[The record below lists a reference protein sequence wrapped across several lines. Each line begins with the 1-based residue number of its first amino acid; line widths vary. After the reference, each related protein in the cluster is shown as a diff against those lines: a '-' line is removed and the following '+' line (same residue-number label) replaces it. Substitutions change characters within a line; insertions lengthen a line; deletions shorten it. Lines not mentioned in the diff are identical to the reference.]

1 VDGDRLVIPIR
12 DINPTRRFAWVTLAI
27 IAANF
32 AVFLLWQPTFGSQ
45 ERQQTFFFCH
55 AEIPFEVTHHT
66 NLAQGGTAARR
77 AIAGDFNVN
86 EQDAASLQDFLAQ
99 RCPDKSWLASV
110 FEAMFLHEGWLHIGG
125 NMLFLWVFGNN
136 VEDRLGRFTFLVFYL
151 LGGLAATGLQLAFGP
166 SSVVP
171 NLGASGAIAAVLGA
185 YLVLFPRARVYT
197 LVFFFF
203 ITFLELPAVLVL
215 AAWFLLQL
223 LNGVGG
229 LGTDVNGG
237 VAYWAHVG
245 GFVFGVVATLVFFRG
260 RGWRRRRAMAPRPD
274 LF

>member
-1 VDGDRLVIPIR
+1 VIPIR
-12 DINPTRRFAWVTLAI
+12 DVNPTRRFAWVTLAI
-27 IAANF
+27 IAANV
-32 AVFLLWQPTFGSQ
+32 AVFLLWQPTFGTEQ
-45 ERQQTFFFCH
+45 RQQTFFFCH
-55 AEIPFEVTHHT
+55 AEIPYEITRQT
-66 NLAQGGTAARR
+66 NLASGGVEARR
-77 AIAGDFNVN
+77 AIASDLDVN
-86 EQDAASLQDFLAQ
+86 EEQAASLQEFLAQ

-136 VEDRLGRFTFLVFYL
+136 VEDRLGRLTFILFYL
-151 LGGLAATGLQLAFGP
+151 LGGLAATGLQLAFAP
-166 SSVVP
+166 TSVVP

-185 YLVLFPRARVYT
+185 YVVLFPGARVYT
-197 LVFFFF
+197 LVFFFL

-223 LNGVGG
+223 VSGIGG

-245 GFVFGVVATLVFFRG
+245 GFAFGAVVTLLLFRG
-260 RGWRRRRAMAPRPD
+260 RGWRRPQTVAPRPD